1 MCIRDRYTD
10 KDTLFYKM
18 DDYGKFQYPGMAVR
32 ILPLQCEYGPRR
44 KYLWNRMREDGWRR
58 IHERKEKWRNQRAF
72 ACVCMVRLLM
82 LCGRG
87 WLGKRIFRDLIHQPQ
102 EDVQNYVVRFLNKNV
117 YYPAYVFEEQ
127 KDVYKRQIFAY
138 RCP

>member
-1 MCIRDRYTD
+1 MRGRRMEKNPRKKRKVEKIRE
-10 KDTLFYKM
+10 L
-18 DDYGKFQYPGMAVR
+18 
-32 ILPLQCEYGPRR
+32 
-44 KYLWNRMREDGWRR
+44 
-58 IHERKEKWRNQRAF
+58 F
-72 ACVCMVRLLM
+72 ACVCMVRLLI

-127 KDVYKRQIFAY
+127 KEVEIEGEHFFYTG
-138 RCP
+138 